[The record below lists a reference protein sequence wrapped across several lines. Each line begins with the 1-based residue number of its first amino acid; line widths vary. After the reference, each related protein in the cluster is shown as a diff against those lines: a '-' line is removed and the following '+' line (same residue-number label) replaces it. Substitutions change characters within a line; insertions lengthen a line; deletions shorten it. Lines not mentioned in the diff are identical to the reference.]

1 MSQGRI
7 STCHDSHGI
16 ALCYE
21 LYHRGYNIM
30 DGLRLKDPKQDQ
42 IVELDTH
49 LRIGYRSSYSYCW
62 ITWELSLAWRRLCL
76 SGGSGGF
83 WRLCLT
89 ALCLIYLRSS
99 AATNDVAPNQDAR

>member
-30 DGLRLKDPKQDQ
+30 DGLRLKDPKHDQ
-42 IVELDTH
+42 FVELDIH
-49 LRIGYRSSYSYCW
+49 LRFHR
-62 ITWELSLAWRRLCL
+62 AWPVIVLTIVGLLGNCHWF
-76 SGGSGGF
+76 GGSA
-83 WRLCLT
+83 RLAAQA
-89 ALCLIYLRSS
+89 ALFDGSLSDL
-99 AATNDVAPNQDAR
+99 